1 MANVFFIAKTSSS
14 ASLKDYIY
22 LNIFYCKIQ
31 MDWVTAAKAYV
42 NQSYTCMTKV
52 YFWEI
57 TSNYDIQVINNV
69 G

>member
-1 MANVFFIAKTSSS
+1 
-14 ASLKDYIY
+14 
-22 LNIFYCKIQ
+22 

-42 NQSYTCMTKV
+42 NQSYTRMTKV
-52 YFWEI
+52 YFGEI

>member
-1 MANVFFIAKTSSS
+1 ME
-14 ASLKDYIY
+14 
-22 LNIFYCKIQ
+22 
-31 MDWVTAAKAYV
+31 WVTAAKAYV

>member
-1 MANVFFIAKTSSS
+1 MANVFFIAKTSSG
-14 ASLKDYIY
+14 ASLNI
-22 LNIFYCKIQ
+22 NIFYCKIQ
-31 MDWVTAAKAYV
+31 MEWVTAAKAYV

-57 TSNYDIQVINNV
+57 ASNYDIQVINNV